1 MNTFRDWLLEELGQ
15 RDWTYSDLARKAGIS
30 RGAVGNIA
38 RGQRNPGPDICEAIA
53 HAFNYPVEVVYRA
66 AGLLP
71 SLPTQRQAIEE
82 ILGYKL
88 AELPP
93 EQLEEVLQFIDWLQ
107 QRDSRN
113 ASIITSKPEG
123 SVSPSK
129 SFKKPA
135 RTPVLKDEP

>member
-1 MNTFRDWLLEELGQ
+1 MIYSEQ
-15 RDWTYSDLARKAGIS
+15 RKPGPEVCES
-30 RGAVGNIA
+30 IA
-38 RGQRNPGPDICEAIA
+38 RALDLPPD
-53 HAFNYPVEVVYRA
+53 VVYRA